1 MPRATERPRPSRGVD
16 YAVIVSTCS
25 GAWAYAL
32 VDTNPLRL
40 VVAGPAPQRPSTSTA
55 CRSSTGSSK
64 LAA

>member
-1 MPRATERPRPSRGVD
+1 MD
-16 YAVIVSTCS
+16 YAVIVSTRA
-25 GAWAYAL
+25 GVWAYALGDTVRL

-40 VVAGPAPQRPSTSTA
+40 VVTGPAPQRPSTSAA